1 VTSSPVLQLSFRV
14 PASRAVGP
22 GMFVTEAGDGLTR
35 DRCWHLLQTA
45 RRIAFLVHGF
55 NVSWESGR
63 DSLRRLGAALQPSFD
78 GLVIAV
84 TWPGDSGL
92 GPLGY
97 PWEGRDADDT
107 GLALAKIIGE
117 HVGDGA
123 ELSFVTH
130 SLGARVALEACARL
144 DPARWLLREVLV
156 AAAAVDDTCFNA
168 DAPYAGV
175 AAAAR
180 RTTVLASTG
189 DRVLQLAYPAG
200 DLVQSWLFRWK
211 DTAGRALGRRGPRN
225 AGGRLTS
232 PKVRHEQ
239 IPDPPPVGHGDYI
252 TSGAPG
258 TTHLRTAAFARLVLD
273 GDAAPTW

>member
-1 VTSSPVLQLSFRV
+1 
-14 PASRAVGP
+14 
-22 GMFVTEAGDGLTR
+22 
-35 DRCWHLLQTA
+35 
-45 RRIAFLVHGF
+45 
-55 NVSWESGR
+55 
-63 DSLRRLGAALQPSFD
+63 
-78 GLVIAV
+78 
-84 TWPGDSGL
+84 
-92 GPLGY
+92 
-97 PWEGRDADDT
+97 
-107 GLALAKIIGE
+107 
-117 HVGDGA
+117 
-123 ELSFVTH
+123 
-130 SLGARVALEACARL
+130 LGARVALEACARL
-144 DPARWLLREVLV
+144 DPARGLLREVLV